1 MPFPFH
7 GATVLTQSPAFLSK
21 TPGEKATITCQA
33 SQGLSSKLHWYQQK
47 PNQALKLLV
56 TSVSQTMSR
65 IPSHFRG
72 SGSGTDFTLTIRGL
86 EAEDAATY
94 YPPTRPSQ
102 VYSSLLQGPC
112 QGGRSTLLPKNPS
125 APQGL
130 D

>member
-1 MPFPFH
+1 D

-94 YPPTRPSQ
+94 YLESRLSQREGLAGTRE
-102 VYSSLLQGPC
+102 GI
-112 QGGRSTLLPKNPS
+112 
-125 APQGL
+125 
-130 D
+130 

>member
-1 MPFPFH
+1 NISSLTFLNMCFLFPLAASS

-86 EAEDAATY
+86 ERNSHPHTVLK
-94 YPPTRPSQ
+94 PGTKT
-102 VYSSLLQGPC
+102 C
-112 QGGRSTLLPKNPS
+112 S
-125 APQGL
+125 A
-130 D
+130 

>member
-1 MPFPFH
+1 MPFPFQLH
-7 GATVLTQSPAFLSK
+7 WLLLLWLCSANISLVVPASSGATVLTQSPAFLSK

-94 YPPTRPSQ
+94 
-102 VYSSLLQGPC
+102 
-112 QGGRSTLLPKNPS
+112 
-125 APQGL
+125 
-130 D
+130 